1 MRHIQPKQ
9 YLAAT
14 QRAIA
19 NADSIEWEELP
30 SFAGSLTQRLVHRA
44 PRGANDSA
52 FLPSASGPAA
62 WDNTLPAALDPALV
76 SQPFR
81 EPLEGLATREVIEP
95 DVFRHF
101 FGAGKG
107 V

>member
-1 MRHIQPKQ
+1 MHQVQPKQ
-9 YLAAT
+9 YFAAT

-30 SFAGSLTQRLVHRA
+30 SFAGSLAKRLVTRA

-52 FLPSASGPAA
+52 FLGGQAAA
-62 WDNTLPAALDPALV
+62 WDNTLPASLDPAPL

-81 EPLEGLATREVIEP
+81 ESLQGLATREVIEP

-101 FGAGKG
+101 FGAAAD
-107 V
+107 